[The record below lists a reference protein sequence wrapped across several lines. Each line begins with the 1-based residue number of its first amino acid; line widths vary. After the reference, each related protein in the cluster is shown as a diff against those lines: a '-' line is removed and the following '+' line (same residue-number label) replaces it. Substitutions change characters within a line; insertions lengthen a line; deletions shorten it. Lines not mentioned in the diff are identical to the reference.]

1 MKKLFPLLLL
11 VVFSFTAKAQPSFT
25 LVTPACHNDGVLSAT
40 FTGLTAPVTVKWYT
54 HGSAGTTIM
63 HTGVV
68 GPSDA
73 LTGYSGGPIS
83 ISATDALGVFDSGD
97 YAGTAPFTICPLT
110 IAPGVCPAKDTLTA
124 AVCSGGTGPFHYEW
138 YEIATSGIVGTVNP
152 IPVTQGNIYGVTV
165 TDAAGCTYGSLVDDI
180 QIFAYET
187 PAFTVTMNTTTAAC
201 TNGTAEP
208 VVVGSAAAPLT
219 YRWSTG
225 ATTHTIGSLVTG
237 TYQVTVTD
245 GLGCSGSAY
254 GFVPQSVSVTA
265 PVVPTPA
272 TCTSSDG
279 TLIAFGTGGTAPY
292 SYVWS
297 NGATTQSQCGLGTG
311 FYTVNVTDA
320 NGCIGTDGGFVGVST
335 PIAITYTTTPSLCT
349 SPTGNATLTITGGT
363 GPYTTTWFT
372 SPVHTGV
379 TATLLKSGNYYFE
392 VTDAAG
398 CKQSGTA
405 FVPPINTIS
414 LSFLATPAVCT
425 AANGKMTVY
434 PVGGPA
440 PYTYLWNTGAT
451 TATITGRQAGNHTV
465 TVTDAVG
472 CKSTKTYYLPSTSS
486 VGVGVV
492 TTPATC
498 LYANNGVDSAWAW
511 GGTAPYAYGWSTGG
525 TTRTITGVTP
535 GPYWVYATDAA
546 GCTTPRKYTYMS
558 YDTTNTSCY
567 CTIEGTVYHDGNNNC
582 VQEVG
587 EIGIPNTQIKISSST
602 FGTVYTY
609 TNASGYYSYKV
620 PSGIYTVSQT
630 LPAHHYLSACQ
641 INDIP
646 LAITASTGCLN
657 TINFADSADTT
668 HDMHISTWNYAPPV
682 AGNTYSQ
689 ITIVTNEGTVP
700 EDSLLITYK
709 PDAQFYAPTF
719 VNSCYFSWTTNY
731 YSADS
736 MPSLAPGA
744 STRFYMNYHVPA
756 NISVGS
762 NVTFRDTAVHL
773 QPTSNISTDATP
785 WNNTRLY
792 TTQVV
797 ASYEPNFKE
806 VSPKGSGSAGMIPH
820 TDSVLEY
827 MVHFQNTG
835 AWMAENVTV
844 IDTLDDNLEW
854 TTLRPVYS
862 SSPCEVT
869 LTQNGPRKIA
879 KFVFNNINLPTRS
892 SDEQRSSGIFTY
904 TIHIK
909 PTLPVG
915 TAFRNRASIYFDYN
929 EPVMTNTTLNTL
941 SSSGANNHVNNTTI
955 TAANSFTI
963 YPNPAEN
970 NFSAVVSSE
979 IAANA
984 EMRIA
989 DITGRTM
996 LIKAVSLQKGSQTI
1010 PVDAS
1015 NLSSGTYIVTLN
1027 TGSSVQ
1033 TQKLVI
1039 MKR

>member
-1 MKKLFPLLLL
+1 MKKLFPLLLF
-11 VVFSFTAKAQPSFT
+11 VAFSFSAKAQPSFT
-25 LVTPACHNDGVLSAT
+25 LVTPPCHNDGVLSAT
-40 FTGLTAPVTVKWYT
+40 FTGLTPPVTVKWYT

-97 YAGTAPFTICPLT
+97 YAGAPPFTICPLS
-110 IAPGVCPAKDTLTA
+110 IAAGVCPAKDTLTA
-124 AVCSGGTGPFHYEW
+124 SMCGGGTAPFHYEW
-138 YEIATSGIVGTVNP
+138 YEIATSGIVGTMNP
-152 IPVTQGNIYGVTV
+152 TPVTPGNIYGVTV
-165 TDAAGCTYGSLVDDI
+165 TDAAGCTYGSLVEDI
-180 QIFAYET
+180 QIFAYVL
-187 PAFTVTMNTTTAAC
+187 PSFSDSISTTTAAC
-201 TNGTAEP
+201 TNGSAEA
-208 VVVGSAAAPLT
+208 VVYGGGAAPFT
-219 YRWSTG
+219 YKWSTG
-225 ATTHTIGSLVTG
+225 ATTRSIGSLVTG

-245 GLGCSGSAY
+245 AVGCAVSAF
-254 GFVPQSVSVTA
+254 GFVPQSISVTA

-272 TCTSSDG
+272 SCTSYDG
-279 TLIAFGTGGTAPY
+279 TVIAFGTGGTAPY

-311 FYTVNVTDA
+311 FYTINVTDA
-320 NGCIGTDGGFVGVST
+320 NGCIGMDGGFVGVST

-349 SPTGNATLTITGGT
+349 SPTGNATLTIGGGT
-363 GPYTTTWFT
+363 PPYTTTWHT
-372 SPVHTGV
+372 SPAHTGI

-392 VTDAAG
+392 VTDAMG

-440 PYTYLWNTGAT
+440 PYTYVWNTGAT

-472 CKSTKTYYLPSTSS
+472 CKTTRTYFLPSTSP

-492 TTPATC
+492 TTPSTC
-498 LYANNGVDSAWAW
+498 LYANNGIDSAWAW
-511 GGTAPYAYGWSTGG
+511 GGTPPYAYGWSTGG
-525 TTRTITGVTP
+525 TTRVITGVTP
-535 GPYWVYATDAA
+535 GPYWVHATDAA
-546 GCTTPRKYTYMS
+546 GCTTPRRYSYMP
-558 YDTTNTSCY
+558 YDTTNSSCY

-582 VQEVG
+582 VQDVG
-587 EIGIPNTQIKISSST
+587 EPGISNIQIKIAGST
-602 FGTVYTY
+602 FGTAYTY

-620 PSGIYTVSQT
+620 PSGIYTVSQK
-630 LPAHHYLSACQ
+630 LPAHHHLAACQ
-641 INDIP
+641 LNDIP

-657 TINFADSADTT
+657 TVNFADSTDTAR
-668 HDMHISTWNYAPPV
+668 DVHISTWNYAPPV

-689 ITIVTNEGTVP
+689 ITIVTNDGTITA
-700 EDSLLITYK
+700 DSLLITYR
-709 PDAQFYAPTF
+709 PDGQLYVPAF
-719 VNSCYFSWTTNY
+719 VNACYFSGGSNY
-731 YSADS
+731 YTADS

-756 NISVGS
+756 NMPVGT
-762 NVTFRDTAVHL
+762 NVSFRDTAVHI
-773 QPTSNISTDATP
+773 QPTSNWLTDASP
-785 WNNTRLY
+785 WNNIRHY
-792 TTQVV
+792 STQVV

-806 VSPKGSGSAGMIPH
+806 VSPKGAGTAGMIPH

-835 AWMAENVTV
+835 NWMAENVMV
-844 IDTLDDNLEW
+844 IDTLDDNLDW
-854 TTLRPVYS
+854 TTLRPVYY
-862 SSPCEVT
+862 SSPCQVT
-869 LTQNGPRKIA
+869 LTQNGTRKIA
-879 KFVFNNINLPTRS
+879 KFMFNNINLPTRS
-892 SDEQRSSGIFTY
+892 ADEVRSNGMFTY
-904 TIHIK
+904 TVHIK
-909 PTLPVG
+909 PGLAVG
-915 TAFRNRASIYFDYN
+915 SQFRNRASIYFDHN
-929 EPVMTNTTLNTL
+929 EPISTNTTLNTL
-941 SSSGANNHVNNTTI
+941 SSSGASNYVNNVTS
-955 TAANSFTI
+955 AVANSFTI

-970 NFSAVVSSE
+970 SFSAVISSE
-979 IAANA
+979 FAANA
-984 EMRIA
+984 EMRIS

-996 LIKAVSLQKGSQTI
+996 MTKTVSLQKGSQTI

-1015 NLSSGTYIVTLN
+1015 SLAAGTYLVTLS
-1027 TGSSVQ
+1027 TGQAVQ